1 MWLKRL
7 RDWLNSYLTCVKV
20 YLGRSVIPRE
30 VGEEERLMRTI
41 FHPANFNEKKGTLK
55 SNFMK
60 PPAEPDEEDSTITS
74 NKLSTTRY
82 DYAGMRFCRDHA
94 QSHQCE
100 PRRHYWGFGRFVVNE
115 LKAPRLID
123 NREYTCLVQCRPV
136 EDNPA
141 HANINLGFRTEVGVP
156 LDGQV
161 QEYIKQLADSA
172 EIWQDPDP
180 TSEEWKG
187 KVIDDPM
194 YGTLKYKGEK
204 NGASS

>member
-1 MWLKRL
+1 MRLKRL
-7 RDWLNSYLTCVKV
+7 RDWLNSCLTCVRRC
-20 YLGRSVIPRE
+20 LGMSVIPRE
-30 VGEEERLMRTI
+30 VGGEERLMRTI

-82 DYAGMRFCRDHA
+82 DYAGMRFCRAHA
-94 QSHQCE
+94 YNHQSE

-115 LKAPRLID
+115 LKTPRLID
-123 NREYTCLVQCRPV
+123 NQAYTCLVQYRPV

-141 HANINLGFRTEVGVP
+141 HANINLGFRTTVGVP

-187 KVIDDPM
+187 KAIGCKV
-194 YGTLKYKGEK
+194 
-204 NGASS
+204 